1 MVWMKGSNPAKLD
14 TLERIARSLEAIE
27 SVLAVRALS
36 PEDHSSASDD
46 LSDDG
51 SDWDCHDTGPY
62 ALA

>member
-1 MVWMKGSNPAKLD
+1 MMWMKSSNPQRQE

-27 SVLAVRALS
+27 SVLAARALS
-36 PEDHSSASDD
+36 PDSHGSAIDD